1 MGLVNEVNTIV
12 ENERIEKVKSVFA
25 GYDENEKVYCIT
37 SLDCNRLYSVC
48 SGYKV
53 ATTVQKTYRIHT
65 SLWFTTVNKAKEHFV
80 RCLLVKN
87 TEKLH
92 RKNEKLMKIE
102 DIERIAKVENS
113 QYALYSITKKAI
125 GIQLGKIKFERMISN
140 GEKSCKFYPFNDTT
154 TQGIKEYYFSRY
166 LQYYGTN

>member
-37 SLDCNRLYSVC
+37 SMDCSRLYSVA
-48 SGYKV
+48 SNYNV
-53 ATTVQKTYRIHT
+53 AVMVQKTYRVNT
-65 SLWFTTVNKAKEHFV
+65 SLWFVSVNKAQKHFIN
-80 RCLLVKN
+80 CLLVKN

-92 RKNEKLMKIE
+92 RENEKLMTMST
-102 DIERIAKVENS
+102 IERIAKVENS
-113 QYALYSITKKAI
+113 QYALYSTTKKAI
-125 GIQLGKIKFERMISN
+125 GIQLGKIKFERMIAN

>member
-1 MGLVNEVNTIV
+1 MGLVNDLNQVV
-12 ENERIEKVKSVFA
+12 ENERIEKVKSVFS

-37 SLDCNRLYSVC
+37 SMDCSRLYSVC
-48 SGYKV
+48 GDYKV
-53 ATTVQKTYRIHT
+53 AVTVQKTYRTNT
-65 SLWFTTVNKAKEHFV
+65 SLWLVPVCKAREHFIN
-80 RCLLVKN
+80 CLLIKN

-92 RKNEKLMKIE
+92 RENEKLMTMST
-102 DIERIAKVENS
+102 IERIAKVENS
-113 QYALYSITKKAI
+113 QYALYSVTKKAI